1 MSASSP
7 LTGIE
12 LIDCAK
18 ANAKKGAEFA
28 AQQCGYGSQTDK
40 FLNAVQAAC
49 QSIGVDVEEL
59 QDLISDPHRPTV
71 PRGIEIAP
79 ETPTKL

>member
-1 MSASSP
+1 MAASSP

-28 AQQCGYGSQTDK
+28 AKQCGYGDPAQ
-40 FLNAVQAAC
+40 FLNAVQDAC
-49 QSIGVDVEEL
+49 QSIGVNIDEL
-59 QDLISDPHRPTV
+59 KDLVSDPHQVKVSP
-71 PRGIEIAP
+71 GIEIAP
-79 ETPTKL
+79 ETPTSL